1 MKKTYQRPTALVVR
15 VVTGNLLQSLSN
27 FKNDSGSGTIITTDN
42 GPGADKPALT
52 QRMYGIEVE

>member
-27 FKNDSGSGTIITTDN
+27 FTPESGSGTMGGDAQN
-42 GPGADKPALT
+42 RGLT
-52 QRMYGIEVE
+52 KRMYGIEVE